1 VADREA
7 PAEGR
12 DIMLKTRTETW
23 IAVIVVAIG
32 LFIAGLGGLWVFM
45 SATPPLHRDAKAVT
59 SVPQTDPSLRWADAT
74 AQGREIV
81 KARVAEQN
89 LPGVSVAV
97 AVAGEIVWAEGFGWA
112 DLDSKVAVT
121 PRTRFRI
128 GTASAALTSAAAG
141 LLVEQGRL
149 KLDERIQ
156 AYVPEFPEKEW
167 PVTVRQVMG
176 HVAGVRSD
184 GGDEGP
190 LFGVR
195 CERPVEALA
204 HFADSDLRFEP
215 GSQYRFSNFGWILI
229 SAAIEAV
236 ANEPFLDFMRT
247 RMFEPLGMT
256 DTRADAGTVPLPDV
270 TSFYF
275 PRFAGDPRYGPDPMR
290 ELDYSCYAGASV
302 FLSTPSDMVR
312 FATAIQG
319 GQLLQPATV
328 QQLQTQGRL
337 TNGQGTGY
345 GLGWQLDTAILS
357 GAPTPVVGH
366 DGDSLGGMV
375 SSLLMFPE
383 HGIAVSVMTNIS
395 YADTHALAVTLAD
408 AFAQHQ

>member
-1 VADREA
+1 VADRETA
-7 PAEGR
+7 SGC

-23 IAVIVVAIG
+23 IAVIAVAVG

-45 SATPPLHRDAKAVT
+45 SATPPLHQDAQAVT
-59 SVPQTDPSLRWADAT
+59 SVAGAAPSHQWSAAT
-74 AQGREIV
+74 AVARELV
-81 KARVAEQN
+81 RASVAEQN
-89 LPGVSVAV
+89 LPGASVAV
-97 AVAGEIVWAEGFGWA
+97 AVGDDIVWAGGFGWA
-112 DLDSKVAVT
+112 DIDGKVAVT

-204 HFADSDLRFEP
+204 HFADSALQFEP

-229 SAAIEAV
+229 SAAIETV

-247 RMFEPLGMT
+247 RVLEPLGMAE
-256 DTRADAGTVPLPDV
+256 TRADAGTVPLPDV

-275 PRFAGDPRYGPDPMR
+275 PRFASDPRYGPDPMR

-312 FATAIQG
+312 FATGIHG
-319 GQLLQPATV
+319 GKLLQPATV
-328 QQLQTQGRL
+328 QQLQNQGRL

-345 GLGWQLDTAILS
+345 GLGWKLDTAILS

-375 SSLLMFPE
+375 SSLLTFPQ
-383 HGIAVSVMTNIS
+383 HGITVSMMTNIS
-395 YADTHALAVTLAD
+395 YADTHGLAVKVAD
-408 AFAQHQ
+408 AFAQPQ